1 MDMTDRVLLRVL
13 SGASDANISFAEL
26 RRLLIRLGFSERVR
40 GSHHIFTKSG
50 VVEIL
55 NIQPKGNMAKPYQV
69 RQVRNLILKY
79 RKYRLGG
86 FNGIA

>member
-1 MDMTDRVLLRVL
+1 MTDRVLLRVL

-55 NIQPKGNMAKPYQV
+55 NVQPKGNRSKPYQV

-79 RKYRLGG
+79 RLGG